1 MKESIL
7 HYIWFSKLYDKRDL
21 HTTDNEPV
29 EVVHTGTPNSDAGPD
44 FFNAKIK
51 IGNTLWAGNV
61 EIHIKSS
68 DWYKHHHQTDSNYD
82 NVILHV
88 VKEADTDI
96 KQSKGEKI
104 PQLQLNIPQHILNN
118 YGTLVQSQKWI
129 SCEDKVSTV
138 DEILIYSFIEKM
150 LIERLKTK
158 TEAIEVL
165 LKDSENNWEQ
175 AFYISLARSFGFGLN
190 SDAFERLARKTPL
203 SILAKHK
210 DQIFQLEAL
219 LLGQAG
225 FLEESQIDDY
235 HNNLKKEYTFLQKKY
250 QLKSLKKA
258 DWKYLRLRPDNFPI
272 IRIVQ
277 FAQLIHYSNHL
288 FSKIIELK
296 NLKELRQLLQFSVS
310 EYWQKHYSFGK
321 PSTFS
326 RKRMGRNSVDILIIN
341 TIVPYL
347 FLYSLKNNITS
358 NRALELLKEL
368 PPEEN
373 NIIRKWKKQGIE
385 VENAGQTQALLHIY
399 KNYCTDK
406 KCFRCTIGHKVLTQK
421 IYKY

>member
-7 HYIWFSKLYDKRDL
+7 HYMWFSKLYDKKEL
-21 HTTDNEPV
+21 QTTDNEAV
-29 EVVHTGTPNSDAGPD
+29 EIVHTGTPNSDAGPD

-51 IGNTLWAGNV
+51 IGDTLWAGNV
-61 EIHIKSS
+61 EIHTKSS
-68 DWYKHHHQTDSNYD
+68 DWYKHHHEIDSAYD

-88 VKEADTDI
+88 VKEVDTEV

-104 PQLQLNIPQHILNN
+104 PQLELTIPKNILNN
-118 YGTLVQSQKWI
+118 YDTLIQSQKWI
-129 SCEDKVSTV
+129 ACEDRISEI
-138 DEILIYSFIEKM
+138 DEILIHSFMEKM
-150 LIERLKTK
+150 LIERLENK
-158 TEAIEVL
+158 TEAIEL
-165 LKDSENNWEQ
+165 LLEDSENNWEQ

-190 SDAFERLARKTPL
+190 SDVFETLARKTPL

-225 FLEESQIDDY
+225 FLEQNEKDDY
-235 HNNLKKEYTFLQKKY
+235 YIKLKQEYTFLQKKY
-250 QLKSLKKA
+250 QLKPLDKTA
-258 DWKYLRLRPDNFPI
+258 WKYLRLRPDNFPT

-277 FAQLIHYSNHL
+277 FVQLIHYSHHL

-296 NLKELRQLLQFSVS
+296 SLKELRELLQFEVS

-326 RKRMGRNSVDILIIN
+326 RKRMGNKSVDILIIN

-347 FLYSLKNNITS
+347 FLYNKKNNLNS
-358 NRALELLKEL
+358 NRAIELLEEL
-368 PPEEN
+368 PPEQN
-373 NIIRKWKKQGIE
+373 NIIKKWKKQGIE

-406 KCFRCTIGHKVLTQK
+406 KCFRCTIGHKVLTQNSL
-421 IYKY
+421 